1 MKTRGISRRSFEGFS
16 LELPREWRNFTE
28 EGSSTFTFGKSD
40 GMGVL
45 QFSVGLYQS
54 GQKPEISLDDLKE
67 MLADFSA
74 KRGLGV
80 GMDQLVRDGS
90 IRSIGLSFSTQ
101 GRLLRVW
108 YVSDGLNVALATY
121 NCRLEEIG
129 EEVKECEDI
138 VASIRFGAEK
148 LN

>member
-16 LELPREWRNFTE
+16 LELPREWRNLTE
-28 EGSSTFTFGKSD
+28 EGSSTFTFGIPD

-54 GQKPEISLDDLKE
+54 GRKPEISLDDLRE
-67 MLADFSA
+67 MLSDFSA
-74 KRGLGV
+74 KRSLGA
-80 GMDQLVRDGS
+80 GRDQLIREGPT
-90 IRSIGLSFSTQ
+90 RSISMSFLTQ
-101 GRLLRVW
+101 GRLLRAW

-121 NCRLEEIG
+121 NCRLEDIG
-129 EEVKECEDI
+129 EEVKECEGI
-138 VASIRFGAEK
+138 VNSIRFDAEK